1 MVRWWTEMD
10 MDRAL
15 KIAMRT
21 GKVLLG
27 TKQTLKS
34 IRNERAKVVVVSA
47 NCPSSVRDK
56 LGDVPI
62 QEYEG
67 LNTELGPACGKP
79 FPVSVL
85 TVIEPGDSGLA

>member
-1 MVRWWTEMD
+1 MD

-27 TKQTLKS
+27 AKEAIKS
-34 IRNERAKVVVVSA
+34 IKKGQAKVVVVAS
-47 NCPSSVRDK
+47 NCPSWIKEK
-56 LGDVPI
+56 LEGVKVI
-62 QEYEG
+62 EYDG

-79 FPVSVL
+79 FAVSVL
-85 TVIEPGDSGLA
+85 TIVDPGESGLVKGKEG